1 METNPARLCSTA
13 FHLPMPVRQIWDR
26 SGLRLATW
34 KPWSQSDCLKAYR
47 WYSLSSCCS
56 ASTPSAWRLVSSSR
70 ASCRS
75 CRCSSAGSLSNT
87 PFVSPVLALLG
98 TFARLRL
105 SACDAPCTASARLD
119 LRFAKGHDSVD
130 PFK

>member
-1 METNPARLCSTA
+1 MLHS
-13 FHLPMPVRQIWDR
+13 F
-26 SGLRLATW
+26 
-34 KPWSQSDCLKAYR
+34 
-47 WYSLSSCCS
+47 
-56 ASTPSAWRLVSSSR
+56 SSSHAR
-70 ASCRS
+70 QTNLGPIRPKVSDLETVESIGLPQGLPLVFLKQLLQRFHPERLEAGVIVEGQLPQLPVQFG
-75 CRCSSAGSLSNT
+75 GSLSNT